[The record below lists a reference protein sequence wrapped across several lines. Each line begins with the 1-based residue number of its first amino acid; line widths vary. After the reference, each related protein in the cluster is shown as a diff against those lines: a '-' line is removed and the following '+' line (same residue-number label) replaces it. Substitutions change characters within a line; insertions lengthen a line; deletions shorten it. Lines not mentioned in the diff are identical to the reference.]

1 MEGTYQQTGYTTNQ
15 VAYQTAQYA
24 TQGYTVEQPTR
35 EVVYT
40 TSNPVTYTTGSTA
53 GQQVV
58 YTTGVPATTTT
69 YTYEQQP
76 ATTTT
81 TTYVTGEKAVPVNG
95 RYYSGTYPTG
105 GNTTYDYTYT
115 TDQYTVA
122 KWLWFLLHKI
132 AINF

>member
-35 EVVYT
+35 E
-40 TSNPVTYTTGSTA
+40 
-53 GQQVV
+53 VV

-122 KWLWFLLHKI
+122 K
-132 AINF
+132 

>member
-1 MEGTYQQTGYTTNQ
+1 MEGTYQQTGYTASNQ

-24 TQGYTVEQPTR
+24 TQGYTIEQPTR

-40 TSNPVTYTTGSTA
+40 SNPVAYTTGSTA

-58 YTTGVPATTTT
+58 YTGGSGTTGQQVVYTTGVPTNTTT
-69 YTYEQQP
+69 YTYEQP
-76 ATTTT
+76 ATTT
-81 TTYVTGEKAVPVNG
+81 TTYVTGDKAVNG

-115 TDQYTVA
+115 TDQYTVP
-122 KWLWFLLHKI
+122 K
-132 AINF
+132 